1 MRKIVH
7 FVVGAARRITTSGHP
22 LAVSVQTETRAP
34 MDRWRAAASAAVA
47 DASAS
52 ASTSRPPLDVSA
64 FDRSN
69 LTVYLKDV
77 VTLVLENRP
86 EDPVAFVADYLRRV
100 LSGASP
106 LSRAYQYLTLSPHH
120 RQAFVDNAT
129 VAFSVLDAGP
139 RGLTGADH
147 ADLLRTLLADA
158 PPDVARAAADALA
171 PRPDASVDF
180 FEFLAS
186 ARACLA
192 LRELLVELDDAFR
205 TASPAEAADRE
216 PAAVPP
222 ASNRRLPRDVLRRL
236 LVADGEHASPGSIS
250 RAAAMEAIETLP
262 EEGGTRDEVATALV
276 RAVRAT
282 PA

>member
-1 MRKIVH
+1 
-7 FVVGAARRITTSGHP
+7 
-22 LAVSVQTETRAP
+22 
-34 MDRWRAAASAAVA
+34 MDRWRAATSAAVA

-52 ASTSRPPLDVSA
+52 ASMSRPPLDVSA

-106 LSRAYQYLTLSPHH
+106 LSRAYQYLTLSPHY

-147 ADLLRTLLADA
+147 AELLRALLSDA
-158 PPDVARAAADALA
+158 PGDVSRAAADALA

-205 TASPAEAADRE
+205 SEAARRE
-216 PAAVPP
+216 GPTTTAPTET
-222 ASNRRLPRDVLRRL
+222 SRERFSRDALRRL
-236 LVADGEHASPGSIS
+236 LVADGEHASPGNVS
-250 RAAAMEAIETLP
+250 RTVAIEAIETLS
-262 EEGGTRDEVATALV
+262 EEGGTRDEVAAALV
-276 RAVRAT
+276 RAARASRDESRRLSQG
-282 PA
+282 ASRVGGGVGDV

>member
-1 MRKIVH
+1 
-7 FVVGAARRITTSGHP
+7 
-22 LAVSVQTETRAP
+22 

-147 ADLLRTLLADA
+147 AHLLRALLADA
-158 PPDVARAAADALA
+158 PPNVARAAADALA

-186 ARACLA
+186 ARACFA

-205 TASPAEAADRE
+205 TASPAEAADCE
-216 PAAVPP
+216 PDADAAVTPP
-222 ASNRRLPRDVLRRL
+222 STRRLSRDILRRL
-236 LVADGEHASPGSIS
+236 LVADGEHTSPGRIS

-276 RAVRAT
+276 RAMRA
-282 PA
+282 